1 MRVSTRY
8 RYGVVM
14 PKRLNVINIRL
25 DDELKASLRAMADKE
40 DRPLANFIVRVL
52 RHYVE
57 QEQKKAN

>member
-1 MRVSTRY
+1 VSTRY

-25 DDELKASLRAMADKE
+25 DDELKAALRAMADKE